1 MPSKLIKCKI
11 CGSEIA
17 ANAKSCPQ
25 CGAKNKKPFYKK
37 WWFWVIVVF
46 FLIGFIGSG
55 NESTTESNSTEV
67 QEPPVDS
74 SSKETPTQEASEKP
88 AEISYTHYDVTE
100 LFDTLSGNA
109 LKAKNTFKDQYV
121 EIEGYLSVIDSD
133 GNYIGVGAQPD
144 NYQYILQNVQCYIKG
159 KDQLEQVMD
168 MNIGDAI
175 IVRGKIKDVGEVLGY
190 SMNINSIN

>member
-1 MPSKLIKCKI
+1 MPTKLIKCKS

-17 ANAKSCPQ
+17 ANAKICPQ
-25 CGAKNKKPFYKK
+25 CGAKNKKPIYKK
-37 WWFWVIVVF
+37 WWFWLILVF
-46 FLIGFIGSG
+46 FFIGSVG
-55 NESTTESNSTEV
+55 TSSENTGTHSTTESKPTASGT
-67 QEPPVDS
+67 Q
-74 SSKETPTQEASEKP
+74 ETPPMEKP

-100 LFDTLSGNA
+100 LFDALSGNA

-175 IVRGKIKDVGEVLGY
+175 LVRGKIKDVGEVLGY
-190 SMNINSIN
+190 SMNIDSIN